1 MWHRVECLSA
11 AAFRTSAFP
20 LCFPR
25 RLLGCLTQQRGC
37 VPECQNAIGIS
48 SPGVAVCWASQ
59 WARRVDITWPI
70 NLFPALGSVNFPA
83 HSSSSFVPRTHL
95 CFSSSHTYPGLF
107 VDFNSDFPR
116 LLTDFICC
124 ELYLVTY
131 CLK

>member
-20 LCFPR
+20 VCFPR

-37 VPECQNAIGIS
+37 VPECQNALGIS
-48 SPGVAVCWASQ
+48 SPDVAVCWASQ

-70 NLFPALGSVNFPA
+70 DLFPALGSVNFPA
-83 HSSSSFVPRTHL
+83 DSSSSFRSPNPPVFLFQPYL
-95 CFSSSHTYPGLF
+95 SGLF